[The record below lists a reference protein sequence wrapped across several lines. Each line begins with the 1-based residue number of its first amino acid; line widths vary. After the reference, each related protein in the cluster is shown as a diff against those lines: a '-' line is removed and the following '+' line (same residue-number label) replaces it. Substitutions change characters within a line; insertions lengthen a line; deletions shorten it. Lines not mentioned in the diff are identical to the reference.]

1 MIVWKPSLA
10 ANPGSGRPASVQ
22 RRIMPSNS
30 GETRFAASPMMVGI
44 RSIPARSSLRH
55 LRSSTDEMPSEN
67 SSMLIM
73 ASRM

>member
-10 ANPGSGRPASVQ
+10 AKRV
-22 RRIMPSNS
+22 
-30 GETRFAASPMMVGI
+30 SPMMVGI